1 MYSDSQALA
10 NNLSKYDRKK
20 LNNGDNLN
28 VKLGPY
34 GSASNDIVGSL
45 LNKPTQVV
53 NGEVTIDWYPSNDN
67 SNYGTQILRHT
78 RDNTINIYFRAKK
91 GSVDNWSKW
100 INLVTKDDLPNLFAP
115 SPFPKENV
123 GTNHYQAIQNI
134 WNKLPH
140 AQPFICTV
148 QNDNQFVIV
157 GYIYG
162 NYKYGAVLYLAFN
175 SCGIV
180 KCNAGNFSDTK
191 L

>member
-1 MYSDSQALA
+1 MCYVNNNSSHYELEKTSSKVEFSAYSDDYKNGMILGREI
-10 NNLSKYDRKK
+10 NGNYYCKSKFD
-20 LNNGDNLN
+20 
-28 VKLGPY
+28 
-34 GSASNDIVGSL
+34 
-45 LNKPTQVV
+45 
-53 NGEVTIDWYPSNDN
+53 
-67 SNYGTQILRHT
+67 
-78 RDNTINIYFRAKK
+78 
-91 GSVDNWSKW
+91 SKW
-100 INLVTKDDLPNLFAP
+100 EAINLATKDDLPNLFAP

-123 GTNHYQAIQNI
+123 GSNHYQAIQNI